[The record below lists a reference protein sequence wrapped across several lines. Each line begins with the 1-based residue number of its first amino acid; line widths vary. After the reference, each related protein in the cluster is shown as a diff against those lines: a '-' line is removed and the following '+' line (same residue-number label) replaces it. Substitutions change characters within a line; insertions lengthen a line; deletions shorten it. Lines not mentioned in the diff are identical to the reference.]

1 MYFKCTIMYQ
11 ITSNE
16 KKNRSINKYNRRIKK
31 QIVSKLT
38 IKKYP
43 TKPDKINRATNVD
56 VKNF

>member
-1 MYFKCTIMYQ
+1 MYQ

-31 QIVSKLT
+31 RNVSKLT